1 MSGKLFFSG
10 RTLQQAILAAA
21 RHFSLE
27 PDEVAYSPRERQ
39 GGFIKNPKTV
49 IEVDP
54 SAPRRKEASM
64 PLTPARPPEK
74 AAPPAGRPAPMEAA
88 PRTARPAATPAEP
101 STLNPAAVLQEA
113 REAAEL
119 LVRLAGLEVAVDVRL
134 DLASRECFVT
144 LEGADS
150 GRLVARDGELLDV
163 FEHLLPRLLRGLLGE
178 SVFCRVDSGGYRA
191 VREERL
197 RQLALAAAETVKREG
212 RPHSLPE
219 MPPAERRIVHLT
231 LENDP
236 SVTTASHGDGFMK
249 SVTVSPA

>member
-27 PDEVAYSPRERQ
+27 PDQVAYSARERQ
-39 GGFIKNPKTV
+39 GGFIKNPKVV

-54 SAPRRKEASM
+54 AAPRRRSAAVPTAPERPAEK
-64 PLTPARPPEK
+64 PARPK
-74 AAPPAGRPAPMEAA
+74 PAPRAA
-88 PRTARPAATPAEP
+88 SAPAPDR
-101 STLNPAAVLQEA
+101 SSLDPAAVLPEA

-144 LEGADS
+144 LEGKDS

-163 FEHLLPRLLRGLLGE
+163 FEHLLPRLLRGLLGDA
-178 SVFCRVDSGGYRA
+178 VFCRIDSAGYRA
-191 VREERL
+191 GREERL
-197 RQLALAAAETVKREG
+197 RQLALEAAEVVKREG

-219 MPPAERRIVHLT
+219 MPPSERRIVHLT